1 MALIY
6 AIMAIRQDASSPYT
20 LYTNLSMYI
29 PIKNKIKRLSHL
41 YMLMMAKLM
50 MMMMMRSLMKH
61 YIVEIIKRL
70 NLTK

>member
-41 YMLMMAKLM
+41 YMLMMM
-50 MMMMMRSLMKH
+50 MMIRSLMKALH
-61 YIVEIIKRL
+61 SRNNFFFER
-70 NLTK
+70 T